1 MLLFYKQPSKQIFSP
16 SPFFLIH
23 FYDKYKK
30 KWLSGQKYSGG
41 RFISILTNQSPNTHP
56 FHTLSS
62 SNPPPSFPSFQAP
75 TCNKPHLSYV
85 SSAKLHN

>member
-62 SNPPPSFPSFQAP
+62 SNPPPLSFVPG
-75 TCNKPHLSYV
+75 PHLQQTSLELCFL
-85 SSAKLHN
+85 SKAP